1 MVGIFEKFTQGYS
14 RGTQLRQGQEDRTYL
29 LQERAR
35 LKAKRE
41 KADRIGNVLIANMGP
56 AGVPFLGGGREGAK
70 AAGYLNTIQS
80 KKRQDEL
87 RRKQAEE
94 EAFTERAKNAYITA
108 KAMPDDQKGKAYQA
122 IIASAANGKFID
134 PQTADNLS
142 RTAASD
148 PVAFETV
155 VDQIFGIKKP
165 ATKFRVYQDESGK
178 TYNVDENSPSGRA
191 LLAKNPGWR
200 VAPTREETGKPGSFN
215 TKKVENDMDV
225 RVAATT
231 NFIADLKDM
240 RDLIEKNPDA
250 LTVVG
255 TGARIAANV
264 MSNIKP
270 LEKVFDSRFDN
281 EKLLEVEHYSN
292 KFKQLGIDNAV
303 LQSIIIGVAAQ
314 QAILNNPRGVVSES
328 DMKNAI
334 EQTGASLQSAEGAIA
349 VVNHLAQRA
358 ERMLKNEYK
367 ARLKK
372 EFSGDLGS
380 WYKKSN
386 DTVIGGWRYV
396 GPEPMTEQDRAN
408 RDNWE
413 RVN

>member
-1 MVGIFEKFTQGYS
+1 MTGE
-14 RGTQLRQGQEDRTYL
+14 
-29 LQERAR
+29 
-35 LKAKRE
+35 
-41 KADRIGNVLIANMGP
+41 
-56 AGVPFLGGGREGAK
+56 
-70 AAGYLNTIQS
+70 
-80 KKRQDEL
+80 
-87 RRKQAEE
+87 
-94 EAFTERAKNAYITA
+94 
-108 KAMPDDQKGKAYQA
+108 QKGKSYQA
-122 IIASAANGKFID
+122 IIAAAANGGFID
-134 PQTADNLS
+134 SKTADYLS
-142 RTAASD
+142 VMAAND
-148 PVAFETV
+148 PEKFETV
-155 VDQIFGIKKP
+155 ASQIFKIKP
-165 ATKFRVYQDESGK
+165 PTTKFKSYQDESGNIR
-178 TYNVDENSPSGRA
+178 NVDENSWAGQK
-191 LLAKNPGWR
+191 LLRENPGWR
-200 VAPTREETGKPGSFN
+200 PAPAQQEVGKPGSYSA
-215 TKKVENDMDV
+215 KKVESDMDS

-270 LEKVFDSRFDN
+270 LERVFDSRFDN
-281 EKLLEVEHYSN
+281 ERLLEVEHYSD

-314 QAILNNPRGVVSES
+314 QAILNNPGGRISES

-334 EQTGASLQSAEGAIA
+334 DQTGANLQSAEGAIA
-349 VVNHLAQRA
+349 VVKHLAQRA
-358 ERMLKNEYK
+358 ERMLKNEYR

-380 WYKKSN
+380 WYKKT
-386 DTVIGGWRYV
+386 DGTVIGGWRYI
-396 GPEPMTEQDRAN
+396 GPEPMTEETRAN